1 MRVLVAED
9 QAKLAQTVAVGLRRE
24 GMAVDIA
31 LDGREALDEALVTS
45 YDVIVLDRDLPAV
58 HGDDVCRQL
67 IARGCESRILMLTAA
82 STIEDRVDG
91 LGLGAD
97 DYLPKPFAFAEL
109 TARIRALARRSRP
122 PLPPQLVRGDLRL
135 DPGHRVAT
143 RAGRRLTLTPKEF
156 AVLQLLLE
164 AQGTVVPAEELLEKA
179 WDQMADPFTTTV
191 KATIHRLRA
200 KLGDPPVI
208 HTIAQAGYR
217 I

>member
-9 QAKLAQTVAVGLRRE
+9 QVRLAETVAVGLRRE

-31 LDGREALDEALVTS
+31 FDGQQALDRAVVTS

-58 HGDDVCRQL
+58 HGDEVCRQL
-67 IARGCESRILMLTAA
+67 IARGCEGRILMLTAA
-82 STIEDRVDG
+82 ATIEDRVDG

-109 TARIRALARRSRP
+109 VARIRALARRSRP
-122 PLPPQLVRGDLRL
+122 PLPPLLTRGDLRL
-135 DPGHRVAT
+135 DPAHRVAT
-143 RAGRRLTLTPKEF
+143 RGGRRLALTPKEF

-164 AQGTVVPAEELLEKA
+164 AQGTVVPAEQLLEKV
-179 WDQMADPFTTTV
+179 WDEMTDPFTTTV

-208 HTIAQAGYR
+208 CTIAQAGYR

>member
-9 QAKLAQTVAVGLRRE
+9 HRKLAETVAAGLRRE

-31 LDGREALDEALVTS
+31 LDGQQALDRAGVTG

-58 HGDDVCRQL
+58 HGDRVCAVL
-67 IARGCESRILMLTAA
+67 VAGGCASRILMLTAA
-82 STIEDRVDG
+82 GTIEDRVDG

-97 DYLPKPFAFAEL
+97 DYLSKPFAFAEL
-109 TARIRALARRSRP
+109 VARIRALARRSGP
-122 PLPPQLVRGDLRL
+122 PLPPLLSRGDLRV
-135 DPGHRVAT
+135 DPARRIAT
-143 RAGRRLTLTPKEF
+143 RAGRPLALTPKEF

-164 AQGTVVPAEELLEKA
+164 AQGAVVPAEQLLERG
-179 WDQMADPFTTTV
+179 WDEMTDPFTTTV
-191 KATIHRLRA
+191 KATIHRLRG

-208 HTIAQAGYR
+208 DTVAQAGYR